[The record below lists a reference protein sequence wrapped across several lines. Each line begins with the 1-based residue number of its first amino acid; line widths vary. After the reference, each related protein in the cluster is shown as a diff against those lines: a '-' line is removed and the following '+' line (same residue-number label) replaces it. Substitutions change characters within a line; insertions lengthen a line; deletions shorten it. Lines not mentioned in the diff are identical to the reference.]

1 MKNINIYTLTDRYA
15 RQSNTFGKKV
25 RLEQAFLEVILYDW
39 PVGVKIPTHRVLCR
53 ELSIAR
59 NTLSTVIKNLTSE
72 GYLYSCQGSGTW
84 TCRPP
89 YSKDGN
95 FLPVKEGLSLSGRA
109 QKVLE
114 NYGASPIQS
123 SSFVPGVPD
132 ISLFPMRKW
141 RELYSSITVPNNALL
156 LSYSSG
162 GYGPLKRQVR
172 DLLKRWRN
180 IDCHT
185 RQIIITE
192 GTHNSINLCA
202 LALSDFGEK
211 VIMESPCYWGARN
224 VFQASGLNTHLIPW
238 SPVCGHDLSELPVSP
253 AKLAY
258 LTGSR
263 HYPLSVP
270 TSREDKILLCKEC
283 SPEYIIEDD
292 YEFVDGDYD
301 NLLFDPSSSNN
312 FLVGSFSKMMFP
324 GLRLGYLVA
333 PISLA
338 DSINKL
344 RSEVFREGR
353 LLDQAVL
360 AEFISGGS
368 LDTWYNNIHRDYF
381 GRQQV
386 VYDQLSQVN
395 SVVEVSQPKRGISMC
410 VQFKKN
416 IDDRRVA
423 KLLMKKNL
431 IVRPLSPVCSAND
444 NRCGLVIGVGMLAGA
459 SLASEATRLRV
470 EMESVLKSSDVWL

>member
-1 MKNINIYTLTDRYA
+1 MKSVNISSLVDRYT
-15 RQSNTFGKKV
+15 RKSSTFGKKI
-25 RLEQAFLEVILYDW
+25 RLEQAFLEAILYDW
-39 PVGVKIPTHRVLCR
+39 PVGAQIPTHRILCR
-53 ELSIAR
+53 ELSVAR
-59 NTLSTVIKNLTSE
+59 NTLSEVTKKLISE
-72 GYLYSCQGSGTW
+72 GYLYACQGSGTW
-84 TCRPP
+84 TCCPP
-89 YSKDGN
+89 YPKTKN
-95 FLPVKEGLSLSGRA
+95 FLPIKEDLSLSGRA
-109 QKVLE
+109 QKVLG

-141 RELYSSITVPNNALL
+141 RELYSSITVPSNALL

-172 DLLKRWRN
+172 NFLKRWRN
-180 IDCHT
+180 IDCDT

-192 GTHNSINLCA
+192 GTHNSIDLCA
-202 LALSDFGEK
+202 LALSDFDEN

-224 VFQASGLNTHLIPW
+224 VFQASGLDTYMIPW
-238 SPVCGHDLSELPVSP
+238 SPVYGHDLNELPEEPV
-253 AKLAY
+253 KLAY

-270 TSREDKILLCKEC
+270 ASRKDKISLCEKC
-283 SPEYIIEDD
+283 DPEYIIEDD
-292 YEFVDGDYD
+292 YEFGGGDYD
-301 NLLFDPSSSNN
+301 GLLFDPESSNN

-333 PISLA
+333 PKSLA

-386 VYDQLSQVN
+386 VYDQISQVN
-395 SVVEVSQPKRGISMC
+395 GVVDVSQPKRGVSMC
-410 VQFKKN
+410 VQFRKN

-423 KLLMKKNL
+423 KLLMKENL
-431 IVRPLSPVCSAND
+431 IVRPLSPVCSGSD
-444 NRCGLVIGVGMLAGA
+444 NRCGLVIGVGMLSGA
-459 SLASEATRLRV
+459 SLASEAARLRV